1 MRAPNFQAISRN
13 SSEKGKN
20 MTLRTL
26 LTGIIPVLSA
36 AMDKGVYQDSLRER
50 AIDWASQVGT
60 ACMLE
65 GRDGADATMALMA
78 LGRAD
83 GFEMQQ
89 LGLTASFGLC
99 DDLLCREA
107 ANVPP
112 DFAPARPERTVAE
125 ILADIETST
134 REACNVY
141 AIASERR
148 LAMIGTGA
156 ELEKAVS
163 RDVAAGIRTG
173 DDAAAARSVHEA
185 VAEVATCPIRRRSDE
200 AERTLA
206 AIARL
211 AA

>member
-1 MRAPNFQAISRN
+1 
-13 SSEKGKN
+13 
-20 MTLRTL
+20 MTVRTI
-26 LTGIIPVLSA
+26 LTGIIPVLSDA
-36 AMDKGVYQDSLRER
+36 LHNGSYRESLRKR
-50 AIDWASQVGT
+50 AIDWASQVAT

-65 GRDGADATMALMA
+65 GRDGSDATMALMA

-83 GFEMQQ
+83 DFEMQQ
-89 LGLTASFGLC
+89 LGLTASYGMC
-99 DDLLCREA
+99 DDLLSREA

-112 DFAPARPERTVAE
+112 DFAPARPERTVAA

-141 AIASERR
+141 AIAGDRR
-148 LAMIGTGA
+148 RAMIGTGA

-163 RDVAAGIRTG
+163 RDVAAGVRTA
-173 DDAAAARSVHEA
+173 DDVAAARTVHEA
-185 VAEVATCPIRRRSDE
+185 VAEVATCPIGRRNDE
-200 AERTLA
+200 ADRTFA